1 VFVYHIL
8 HSLSLNVPQAVE
20 ALQQEGVPFQV
31 YDRVAVE
38 PTDKSWLD
46 AIEWA
51 RKNDFSHFLA

>member
-1 VFVYHIL
+1 ML
-8 HSLSLNVPQAVE
+8 HSLSGLCLKVPQAIE
-20 ALQQEGVPFQV
+20 ALQQEGVPFEL

-51 RKNDFSHFLA
+51 RKHDFSHFLA